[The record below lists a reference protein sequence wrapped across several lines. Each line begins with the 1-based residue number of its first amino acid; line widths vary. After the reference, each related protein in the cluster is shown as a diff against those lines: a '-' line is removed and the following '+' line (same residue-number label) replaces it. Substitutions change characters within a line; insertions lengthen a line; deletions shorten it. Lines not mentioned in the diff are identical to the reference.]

1 MLIVKNNSEACL
13 ILKKLDFA
21 SLSKMDNA
29 LNPPLNVNMPMGK
42 LNLGNL
48 PTIISLKKIMTLIEV
63 TEIIVRE
70 VIGIEIE
77 IMKGEIG
84 TGTGITEIE
93 TEIGKEKDRGIE
105 IGKDKEIEIE
115 TEIEE
120 IEIKTE
126 KGIEIEIGRGTDII
140 RIMIVDILQAK
151 CHRNTVKVMDPIFR
165 VTVIIF

>member
-1 MLIVKNNSEACL
+1 MLIVKNNFEACL

-120 IEIKTE
+120 IEIETE
-126 KGIEIEIGRGTDII
+126 KGIEIGRGTDII